1 MICLAKL
8 IQTMNPLRII
18 YDDKIMNFVYYFSDK
33 NDLLST
39 VRVFDKLLDEYGDIV
54 GQLETLLDK
63 LSAATDR
70 ANQNMSDYEINNQK
84 LKEFNKKL
92 DSRLEAMYERLKDLE
107 EELHNL
113 NDSTLDHGL
122 FKENINVPSTT
133 MKHLDEVEK
142 KLKSWQDFV
151 EKNNKESLADDIMNI
166 PYSVSDDITFLE
178 TILAEEKEDTD
189 CLEEIQQDL
198 KTLFEELS
206 TLLNFNSMSDE
217 MKQISKMSDENR
229 KSAEDLLNDTQ
240 NILKKELQLFET
252 YERANETVK
261 LAEEIEA
268 LKDEINN
275 LRQKKPNNGKIDLTN
290 LNKLLQQLKKFEI
303 IDFNIEEVETEIYRY
318 QTVTDCYLQYID
330 GCHIKKAA
338 DNVSLPE
345 CVKC

>member
-1 MICLAKL
+1 MIHFFVCFICLCSVKSVFTQCDDETNTKFNKKLEDAK
-8 IQTMNPLRII
+8 
-18 YDDKIMNFVYYFSDK
+18 
-33 NDLLST
+33 

>member
-1 MICLAKL
+1 
-8 IQTMNPLRII
+8 MNPLRII

-33 NDLLST
+33 NELLST

-84 LKEFNKKL
+84 LKKFNKKL

-107 EELHNL
+107 EEFHNL

-122 FKENINVPSTT
+122 FKENIDVPSTT
-133 MKHLDEVEK
+133 VKHLDEVEK

-217 MKQISKMSDENR
+217 MKQISKMSDVNR

-275 LRQKKPNNGKIDLTN
+275 LRQKKPNNGTIDLTN

-303 IDFNIEEVETEIYRY
+303 IDFNIEEVEEEIYRY